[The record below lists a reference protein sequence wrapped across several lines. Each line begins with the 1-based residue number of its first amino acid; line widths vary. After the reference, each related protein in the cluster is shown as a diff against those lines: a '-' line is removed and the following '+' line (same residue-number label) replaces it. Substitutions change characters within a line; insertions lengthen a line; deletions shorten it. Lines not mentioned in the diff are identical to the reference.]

1 MSLAR
6 ILEHEVMDS
15 ETEAREYDEMDHREV
30 NQRFVDDFLSFCS
43 EPTDVLDLGCGTA
56 QIPIVLAKANKAC
69 RIMAVD
75 AAVAML
81 DIARFNIEI
90 AGVVGR
96 VQLAQ
101 VDAKKLGYGSGM
113 FGAVISNSII
123 HHIPEPAGVL
133 AEAVRV
139 TKSGGTLFFRDLL
152 RPSDKA
158 QLQTLVQQYAGEANP
173 SQQKMFAD
181 SLHAA
186 LSLDEIRDMVLAL
199 GFDASGVQATSDRHW
214 TWAAIKA

>member
-6 ILEHEVMDS
+6 ILEPEVMDS

-30 NQRFVDDFLSFCS
+30 NERFVNDFLSFCPQPS
-43 EPTDVLDLGCGTA
+43 DVLDLGCGTA
-56 QIPIVLAKANKAC
+56 QIPVLLAKATKGC

-81 DIARFNIEI
+81 ELARFNIEI
-90 AGVVGR
+90 GGVVGR
-96 VQLAQ
+96 IQLAQ
-101 VDAKKLGYGSGM
+101 VDAKKLNYAGEM
-113 FGAVISNSII
+113 FGAVVSNSIV

-139 TKSGGTLFFRDLL
+139 TKKGGAIFFRDLL
-152 RPSDKA
+152 RPSDTRT
-158 QLQTLVQQYAGEANP
+158 LEILVQQYAGEANA

-186 LSLDEIRDMVLAL
+186 LSLDEIRAMVAAL
-199 GFDASGVQATSDRHW
+199 GFDPNSVQATSDRHW
-214 TWAAIKA
+214 TWAAVRD

>member
-6 ILEHEVMDS
+6 ILEPEVMDS
-15 ETEAREYDEMDHREV
+15 ETEARDYDEMDHREV
-30 NQRFVDDFLSFCS
+30 NQRFVDDFLAFCPQPS
-43 EPTDVLDLGCGTA
+43 DVLDLGCGTA
-56 QIPIVLAKANKAC
+56 QIPIVLAKATQGC

-81 DIARFNIEI
+81 DIARFNVEV
-90 AGVVGR
+90 AGVAAR
-96 VQLAQ
+96 IQLAHE
-101 VDAKKLGYGSGM
+101 DAKKLRFSSEM
-113 FGAVISNSII
+113 FGAVVSNSII

-139 TKSGGTLFFRDLL
+139 TTKGGAFFFRDLL
-152 RPSDKA
+152 RPDDTKTLES
-158 QLQTLVQQYAGEANP
+158 LVQQYAGEANA

-186 LSLDEIRDMVLAL
+186 LSLEEIRAMVAAL
-199 GFDASGVQATSDRHW
+199 GFDPASVQATSDRHW